1 MKPRAMT
8 LLARLL
14 RDRTGGALIELA
26 AVAPVLVLLTM
37 GGVEV
42 ARLALLHQKLDRVA
56 ASLGDLV
63 SQADGISAAQVDQL
77 FAAVAPVAWPF
88 TLGADGVVIVTSLG
102 EAGGAVQVNWQ
113 RQGGGTLAE
122 NSAFGAAGAT
132 ATLPDGL
139 VMRSGDTLIAAEV
152 WFDFRP
158 VLFAAVAPPARLYHR
173 ALFRPRLGAL
183 TTLN

>member
-1 MKPRAMT
+1 MN
-8 LLARLL
+8 LLARLM
-14 RDRTGGALIELA
+14 RDCRGGALIELA

-37 GGVEV
+37 GGVEI

-56 ASLGDLV
+56 ASMGDLV

-88 TLGADGVVIVTSLG
+88 ALGADGTVIVTSVG
-102 EAGGAVQVNWQ
+102 ETGGSTRVNWQ

-122 NSAFGAAGAT
+122 NSAFGVAGAT
-132 ATLPDGL
+132 ATLPAGL
-139 VMRSGDTLIAAEV
+139 TLRSGDTLIAAEV